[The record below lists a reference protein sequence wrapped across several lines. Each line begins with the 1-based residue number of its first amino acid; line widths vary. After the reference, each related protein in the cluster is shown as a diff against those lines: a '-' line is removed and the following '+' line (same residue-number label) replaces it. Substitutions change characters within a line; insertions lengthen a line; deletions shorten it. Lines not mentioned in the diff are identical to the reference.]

1 MKRLGC
7 FGMIIVLLLAVIAYD
22 QWKIYQLKNQMA
34 SIASKVH
41 AGKGSKT
48 AAKNSDLA
56 STLAQAQA
64 YTQQA
69 QNFLK
74 SKNVVQAQEELK
86 KAKAKLDSADLFS
99 KNIYANSAQF
109 LGKARVRTEKVF
121 KEAWKDISAEPKP
134 KTKPQIK
141 NKKSDSSH
149 KDQATD
155 N

>member
-22 QWKIYQLKNQMA
+22 QWRISQLEAKIG
-34 SIASKVH
+34 SIATKVH
-41 AGKGSKT
+41 AGKGSQA

-74 SKNVVQAQEELK
+74 SKNVVQAEEQLK
-86 KAKAKLDSADLFS
+86 KAKAKLESADSFS
-99 KNIYANSAQF
+99 KNIYANSAEF

-121 KEAWKDISAEPKP
+121 KKAWKDISSEPKP
-134 KTKPQIK
+134 KSGAQKAPSSA
-141 NKKSDSSH
+141 KKQSN
-149 KDQATD
+149 DQ
-155 N
+155 